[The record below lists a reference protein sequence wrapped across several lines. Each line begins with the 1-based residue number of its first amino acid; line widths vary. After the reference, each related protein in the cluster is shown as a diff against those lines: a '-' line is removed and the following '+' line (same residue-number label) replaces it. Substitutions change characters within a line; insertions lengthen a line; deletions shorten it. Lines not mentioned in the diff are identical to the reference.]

1 MRWLT
6 WLLVVLFVLLQ
17 YKLWVGDGSLAEVWD
32 LYRQTELQKQ
42 ENQRLQERNQA
53 LEAEVKDLKQG
64 LEAIE
69 ERARE
74 ELGIE
79 VTRCAT
85 FMNLRHEYDDRIV
98 TIEFFIV
105 SDWVSEPV
113 GREGQAL
120 RWVPREKLDANELLP
135 ADVPVVEALQQQ
147 H

>member
-53 LEAEVKDLKQG
+53 LEAEVEDLKQG
-64 LEAIE
+64 LDSIE

-74 ELGIE
+74 ELGMIKDDETFYHIIE
-79 VTRCAT
+79 DPAGV
-85 FMNLRHEYDDRIV
+85 
-98 TIEFFIV
+98 
-105 SDWVSEPV
+105 
-113 GREGQAL
+113 
-120 RWVPREKLDANELLP
+120 NE
-135 ADVPVVEALQQQ
+135 
-147 H
+147 